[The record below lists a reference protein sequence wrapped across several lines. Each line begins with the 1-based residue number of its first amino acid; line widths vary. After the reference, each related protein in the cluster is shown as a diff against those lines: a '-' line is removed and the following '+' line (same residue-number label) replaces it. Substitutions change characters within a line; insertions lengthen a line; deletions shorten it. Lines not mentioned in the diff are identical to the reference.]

1 MVNEVWLAL
10 HRGDR
15 VKAIPAR
22 KTWAREGDLVNAQR
36 LQERPY
42 QAERWPPA
50 GIGRLPVG
58 VAWSLILLLSLG
70 LWAAIW
76 LAISSLLSY

>member
-1 MVNEVWLAL
+1 MVNGA

-42 QAERWPPA
+42 QAERWRSA
-50 GIGRLPVG
+50 ATGRLPVEA
-58 VAWSLILLLSLG
+58 AWSLILLLSLG
-70 LWAAIW
+70 LWATIW
-76 LAISSLLSY
+76 LAVSSLLSY

>member
-1 MVNEVWLAL
+1 MVNAA
-10 HRGDR
+10 HRGER
-15 VKAIPAR
+15 VKVIPAR
-22 KTWAREGDLVNAQR
+22 KTWAWEGDLVNAQR

-42 QAERWPPA
+42 EAERWPPA
-50 GIGRLPVG
+50 GIGRLRVG
-58 VAWSLILLLSLG
+58 AAWLLILLLSLG